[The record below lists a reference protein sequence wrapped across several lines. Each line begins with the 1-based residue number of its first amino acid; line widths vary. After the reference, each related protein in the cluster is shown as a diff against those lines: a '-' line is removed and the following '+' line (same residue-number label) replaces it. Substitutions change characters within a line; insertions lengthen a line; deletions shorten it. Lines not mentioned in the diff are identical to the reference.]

1 MKAAADTN
9 VLVSAVLSPAGV
21 RAQVIK
27 AWENQQFEL
36 VVSEAILE
44 EYQKALN
51 YREVASRHGLNPT
64 EVADIIADL
73 RQFATLVEPTETLQV
88 ISADPADDKFLEYA
102 LAGQA
107 DYIISGDPHLLN
119 LGEYRGIQI
128 LSPREFLALLG
139 QQESSEP

>member
-1 MKAAADTN
+1 MKAVADTN

-36 VVSEAILE
+36 VVSEAILD
-44 EYQKALN
+44 EYEKALN

-64 EVADIIADL
+64 EVADIIAGL

-88 ISADPADDKFLEYA
+88 ISADPADDKFL
-102 LAGQA
+102 AGQA

-119 LGEYRGIQI
+119 LGEYRGNQI